1 MLCAA
6 EAEVPRGQRA
16 LSLGTAAHRAVRSQ
30 ELPRN
35 ESCSCQ
41 KHTLP
46 TETIHH
52 IPCFQMSAQSWLFM
66 EEMLYANELGD
77 KQYQMHCH
85 PSGSQQVAA
94 GSLIDVMLGRSGIRV
109 AALT

>member
-1 MLCAA
+1 
-6 EAEVPRGQRA
+6 
-16 LSLGTAAHRAVRSQ
+16 
-30 ELPRN
+30 
-35 ESCSCQ
+35 
-41 KHTLP
+41 
-46 TETIHH
+46 
-52 IPCFQMSAQSWLFM
+52 M

-77 KQYQMHCH
+77 NQYQMHCH